1 MANRPP
7 SSCTIGRRSGGI
19 TGTQSSTMPSGE
31 LVVARNEA
39 TTFSR
44 LSARSFFCPLPERIV
59 SRSDSASALRS
70 KFLMSVCSDSAPML
84 PSKYSPK
91 RSRSSR

>member
-1 MANRPP
+1 M
-7 SSCTIGRRSGGI
+7 
-19 TGTQSSTMPSGE
+19 TGTQSSTMPFGE
-31 LVVARNEA
+31 LRVLRNAA

-44 LSARSFFCPLPERIV
+44 LSARIFFWPLPERIV
-59 SRSDSASALRS
+59 SRSDSASASRS
-70 KFLMSVCSDSAPML
+70 KPASSVCSASAPMP

>member
-1 MANRPP
+1 M
-7 SSCTIGRRSGGI
+7 

-31 LVVARNEA
+31 LVVARNDA
-39 TTFSR
+39 TTLSR
-44 LSARSFFCPLPERIV
+44 LSARIFFWPLPERIV
-59 SRSDSASALRS
+59 SRSDSASASRS
-70 KFLMSVCSDSAPML
+70 KFLISVWSDSAPMP